1 MNATHPAQQ
10 MANCSADSAERG
22 ASTRLLPTERV
33 GINGKELAAVE
44 LPAGF
49 SMHDGRRLRMR
60 EVTIEPGGF
69 LPMHSHASRPAVA
82 FVLQGVMTEYL
93 EGEDQPVTVRSG
105 QSYATFMKP
114 HALQNQGAVPVV
126 FIEIDLV

>member
-1 MNATHPAQQ
+1 MNAMHPAPQ
-10 MANCSADSAERG
+10 AVTGSTGLTVVG
-22 ASTRLLPTERV
+22 ASAHPLPTERV
-33 GINGKELAAVE
+33 GINGQELAVVE

-49 SMHDGRRLRMR
+49 NMRDGRRLRMR

-93 EGEDQPVTVRSG
+93 EGEDQPVTVRAG
-105 QSYATFMKP
+105 ESYATFMTP
-114 HALQNQGAVPVV
+114 HALQNQGSVPVV
-126 FIEIDLV
+126 FLEIDLV

>member
-1 MNATHPAQQ
+1 MNATHQAQQ
-10 MANCSADSAERG
+10 MVAGSAGLTKVG
-22 ASTRLLPTERV
+22 ASARPLPTERV
-33 GINGKELAAVE
+33 GINGKEIAAVE
-44 LPAGF
+44 LPVGF
-49 SMHDGRRLRMR
+49 NMRDGCRLRMR

-93 EGEDQPVTVRSG
+93 EGEEQPVTVEAG

-114 HALQNQGAVPVV
+114 HALQNQGSVPVV
-126 FIEIDLV
+126 FLEIDLF

>member
-1 MNATHPAQQ
+1 MNALHQAQQ
-10 MANCSADSAERG
+10 PVTGSTGLTDVG
-22 ASTRLLPTERV
+22 ASARPLPTERV
-33 GINGKELAAVE
+33 GINGKELAAVA

-49 SMHDGRRLRMR
+49 DTRDGRRLRMR

-82 FVLQGVMTEYL
+82 FVLEGVMTEYL
-93 EGEDQPVTVRSG
+93 EGEGRPVTVRAG

-114 HALQNQGAVPVV
+114 HALQNLGSVPVV
-126 FIEIDLV
+126 FLEIDLV

>member
-1 MNATHPAQQ
+1 MAQK
-10 MANCSADSAERG
+10 
-22 ASTRLLPTERV
+22 ASMKEHQQTQQLPTERV
-33 GINGKELAAVE
+33 GIHGKELAVVE

-49 SMHDGRRLRMR
+49 PLDGGCRLRMR

-93 EGEDQPVTVRSG
+93 DGEDQPVTVGAG

-114 HALQNQGAVPVV
+114 HALQNLGAVPVV
-126 FIEIDLV
+126 FLEIDLV

>member
-1 MNATHPAQQ
+1 MTGSTGLTEGGAPA
-10 MANCSADSAERG
+10 RP
-22 ASTRLLPTERV
+22 LPTGRV
-33 GINGKELAAVE
+33 GINGKELAVVDF
-44 LPAGF
+44 PDGF
-49 SMHDGRRLRMR
+49 NMRDGCRLRMR

-93 EGEDQPVTVRSG
+93 EGQDQPVTVRAG

-114 HALQNQGAVPVV
+114 HALQNLGSVPVV
-126 FIEIDLV
+126 FLEIDLV